1 MAERRGHTVAQ
12 KAQKKG
18 ATMLKVVLVIY
29 AVVVLVYGLTF
40 FFIPG
45 ELADM
50 AGGNPVDY
58 SWLRWPGG
66 VLIAF
71 GIGALLVLRKS
82 AKQGV
87 FVTTIALACSLAG
100 LALLYSWIMTEY
112 SGATWFIAV
121 PTIII
126 LALAVLLWWSRV
138 QARKIL

>member
-1 MAERRGHTVAQ
+1 MAKQ
-12 KAQKKG
+12 QG

-29 AVVVLVYGLTF
+29 AIVVLVYGLSF

-45 ELADM
+45 VLSDM
-50 AGGNPVDY
+50 AGGEPVNY
-58 SWLRWPGG
+58 SWLRWAGG
-66 VLIAF
+66 VLIAL
-71 GIGALLVLRKS
+71 GIGALVVMRKP

-100 LALLYSWIMTEY
+100 LALLYSWIATEY
-112 SGATWFIAV
+112 SGSSWFIAV

-126 LALAVLLWWSRV
+126 LALAVLLWWSRA